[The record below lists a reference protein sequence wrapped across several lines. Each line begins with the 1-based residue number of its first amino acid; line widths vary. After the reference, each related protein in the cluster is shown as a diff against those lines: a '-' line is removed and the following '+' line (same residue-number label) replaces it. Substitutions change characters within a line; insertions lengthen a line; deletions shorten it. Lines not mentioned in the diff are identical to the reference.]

1 MASAVSGVESRSIFR
16 FSWWDA
22 LFVTLAALHGI
33 VLTRWAVA
41 PIIAVGVWWN
51 SNTISH
57 NFIHRPFFRER
68 LMNAMFS
75 AYESALLGIPQ
86 ALWRDRHLAHHAGI
100 RRRPRVTPQLVGETL
115 VVLAVWLT
123 AVWLDPVFFLTI
135 YLPGYFVGLAMCA
148 MQGHFEHARGTTS
161 HYGVIYNCLFFNDG
175 YHFEHHANPATHW
188 TKLPQERAS
197 SAFASRWPALI
208 RWLECLNLETLEKL
222 ELWCP
227 VLQRFVLR
235 THRRAFSQFLPQ
247 LPDVRRRGGLFPR
260 SALILRELMTGAR
273 VVDRCEFQETR
284 SCATVLPSGHRVR
297 ERALCARRTEQFRP
311 PCDSALVSSDDAMIY
326 QQPPARGVLV
336 HDWIWRRRGTSKV
349 VSLLLLK
356 RVNLVRR

>member
-1 MASAVSGVESRSIFR
+1 
-16 FSWWDA
+16 
-22 LFVTLAALHGI
+22 
-33 VLTRWAVA
+33 VA

-51 SNTISH
+51 SNTIAH

-75 AYESALLGIPQ
+75 GFESALLGIPQ

-100 RRRPRVTPQLVGETL
+100 RWRLRVTPQLVGETL
-115 VVLAVWLT
+115 IVLAVWLT
-123 AVWLDPVFFLTI
+123 AVWLDPVFFLTV
-135 YLPGYFVGLAMCA
+135 YLPGYLLGLAMCA

-161 HYGVIYNCLFFNDG
+161 HYGLIYNCLFFNDG

-197 SAFASRWPALI
+197 RAFASRWPAVI

-222 ELWCP
+222 VLRCP

-235 THRRAFSQFLPQ
+235 AHRRAFSQFLPQ
-247 LPDVRRRGGLFPR
+247 LPKVRSVAVIGGGLFPR
-260 SALILRELMTGAR
+260 SALILRELMPGAR
-273 VVDRCEFQETR
+273 VVVIDANSRNLEVAQRFAPAGIEFVNER
-284 SCATVLPSGHRVR
+284 YVPSGQSNFD
-297 ERALCARRTEQFRP
+297 L
-311 PCDSALVSSDDAMIY
+311 LVIPLSFQGDGAIIY
-326 QQPPARGVLV
+326 QQPPAREVLV

-356 RVNLVRR
+356 RLNLVRR